1 MTSQTMTSQGVSGE
15 MYPPLSAQR
24 NASASHKEEQVAEL
38 SKKRQL
44 AFDRAQRHSRAVFI
58 LRRLLPVLA
67 VFCCFAYF
75 VTGKFSLQFK
85 DHKVSVEKIDVNKN
99 ELKMT
104 NPRLEGHDKKAG
116 SYLVTAATA
125 TQKANSPYV
134 IRLDTIDGKLDH
146 PKNGTVFLKAQT
158 GVFDTKQEIL
168 QLSGDLEV
176 KAPNGMIARLDTAK
190 ITFKQQ
196 KITSDKPVYVQMDS
210 STIRADKVHID
221 GLTKI
226 ITFQDRVKV
235 RLIKTP
241 KRLDN

>member
-24 NASASHKEEQVAEL
+24 NASATHKEEEVAEL

-44 AFDRAQRHSRAVFI
+44 AFDSAQRHSRAVFI

-210 STIRADKVHID
+210 STIRADKIHID